1 MELRQIRYFLALSET
16 LNFTRAAERCNVT
29 QPTLTLAI
37 KKLEEELGGSLIH
50 RERNRTHLTQL
61 GQMVLPFLEQ
71 VYESSDAARAIAS
84 DLSKGT
90 RVPLSLGVSDAVDKS
105 RLLTPIREV
114 RTVADGLELHVEG
127 GSDMDLIMRLLDGNL
142 NLAIVDA
149 SVATEPRLRCHT
161 LYTEE
166 MVLVMPETDPL
177 ASERALSLDSILDR
191 HWVGLVDSIV
201 HEDFAMAAIAA
212 HCDWSIR
219 HRATRPTEAQVLVLS
234 DLGLT
239 LGGDHEPLLPG
250 LTFCPLAEPLLTRT
264 MVVAEVRGRQASSA
278 AVTLTRLLR
287 AQMYEPRARQVAES
301 LEIAR

>member
-29 QPTLTLAI
+29 QPTLTLSI

-84 DLSKGT
+84 DLNRGA
-90 RVPLSLGVSDAVDKS
+90 RIPLSLGVSDAVEKS
-105 RLLTPIREV
+105 HLLQPIREV
-114 RTVADGLELHVEG
+114 RSVAEGLELHVEG
-127 GSDMDLIMRLLDGNL
+127 GSALNLVERLLDGDL

-166 MVLVMPETDPL
+166 MVVILQETDPL
-177 ASERALSLDSILDR
+177 AGQEMLSLQDVLDR
-191 HWVGLVDSIV
+191 HWVGLLHSPV
-201 HEDFAMAAIAA
+201 HQDFAMSAAARNA
-212 HCDWSIR
+212 DWSIR
-219 HRATRPTEAQVLVLS
+219 HRATRPVEAQVDDGVL
-234 DLGLT
+234 
-239 LGGDHEPLLPG
+239 
-250 LTFCPLAEPLLTRT
+250 
-264 MVVAEVRGRQASSA
+264 Q
-278 AVTLTRLLR
+278 
-287 AQMYEPRARQVAES
+287 
-301 LEIAR
+301 